1 MNIKLLNLRIMKK
14 FLLVIVASLFVTG
27 AFAQDWSIGARAGAG
42 LQVMGQYDYASNRY
56 LEARFGMS
64 WSNTHRYY
72 EDILGTLYVGTEL
85 PVTADFTVL
94 HNWRLFEFDWTPSAG
109 IWNFDAGVGV
119 NVGGRETWAYVGAAG
134 MARLSFTFNNIP
146 LTLGADWT
154 PSFGPSINY
163 TKGYSEAYFNYHALT
178 NFAVSCTY
186 RF

>member
-1 MNIKLLNLRIMKK
+1 MKK
-14 FLLVIVASLFVTG
+14 FFLLIVASLFVTG
-27 AFAQDWSIGARAGAG
+27 AFAQDWSVGGRAGAG

-64 WSNTHRYY
+64 WSNTLQYV
-72 EDILGTLYVGTEL
+72 DIFGTWAET
-85 PVTADFTVL
+85 PITADFTIL
-94 HNWRLFEFDWTPSAG
+94 HNWRIFEFDWTPSAG
-109 IWNFDAGVGV
+109 IWNFDAGAGV
-119 NVGGRETWAYVGAAG
+119 NVGGRETWAYVGVAG

-163 TKGYSEAYFNYHALT
+163 HKGATWTYYNVHALT
-178 NFAVSCTY
+178 NFAVTCTY